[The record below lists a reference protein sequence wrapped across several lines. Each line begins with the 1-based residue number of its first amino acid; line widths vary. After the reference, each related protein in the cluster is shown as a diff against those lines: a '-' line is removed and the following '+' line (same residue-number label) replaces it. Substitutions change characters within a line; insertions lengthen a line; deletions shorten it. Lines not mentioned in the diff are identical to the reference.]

1 MIQHISARDL
11 KRWLDDDAR
20 PQPLLLDVR
29 EPWEFAVCRLDGA
42 QHIPMRT
49 IPARLNELD
58 RNAEIVIVCHHGV
71 RSFQVAMFL
80 EQQGFDKLVNL
91 HGGVAAWARDVH
103 PGMPTY

>member
-1 MIQHISARDL
+1 MIQHITPRDL
-11 KRWLDDDAR
+11 KRWLDDETRA
-20 PQPLLLDVR
+20 QPLLLDVR

-91 HGGVAAWARDVH
+91 HGGVAAWARDVD